1 MLITICIWNMIDA
14 VSCKSV
20 ELNESIKYTLP
31 IKSCIDFSIRQLHF
45 RLEYE
50 KLTLH
55 EFISCHPNFYRMSL
69 YEKQPNA
76 RVKTGN
82 FSYATLLRSCVLLYG
97 KYRMEI
103 NALMNPEGKGP
114 PDLYLTT
121 MNTYIHPSD

>member
-14 VSCKSV
+14 VSCKSA
-20 ELNESIKYTLP
+20 ELSESIKYTLP

-103 NALMNPEGKGP
+103 NALMNPEGKG
-114 PDLYLTT
+114 LQ
-121 MNTYIHPSD
+121 ICI